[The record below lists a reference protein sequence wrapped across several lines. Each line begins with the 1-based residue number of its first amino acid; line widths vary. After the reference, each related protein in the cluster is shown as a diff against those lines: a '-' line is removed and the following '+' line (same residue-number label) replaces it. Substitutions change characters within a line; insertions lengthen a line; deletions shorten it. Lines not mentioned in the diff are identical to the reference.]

1 MKTLRTF
8 LLLVAMALTSQ
19 QAWAGKAINFVLSD
33 SNGKVH
39 RLSDYSGKWVLINF
53 WAPWCPRCWMEFPL
67 LNDLDSRKDFVVLG
81 VAMDYGGDETSAHSY
96 ARRYNL
102 RYPQVMAGNRRDPNS
117 PSHQVGPVDFYP
129 TSYLYAPDGELVM
142 FIPGIVSKNKLA
154 SFMDQYARENP
165 TAFAEAPAQ
174 PAAAAAAAAT
184 AAAAVAGKS
193 AEAPKPVPAA
203 VKPAEYKKAP
213 ASNAKKKVRS

>member
-8 LLLVAMALTSQ
+8 LLLVAMAFSSQ
-19 QAWAGKAINFVLSD
+19 QAWAGKAINFVLND

-174 PAAAAAAAAT
+174 PVAAAAAAAT

-193 AEAPKPVPAA
+193 AETSKPVPAA